1 VKQFW
6 KSVGRG
12 YLQGFTNAVISEGKG
27 NDRGCDFTSLW
38 PREAGR
44 IKKLNFFEIKGLTFK
59 ISMVYDGHHFKW
71 PDTILSQDNLLLK
84 KEVI

>member
-1 VKQFW
+1 MM
-6 KSVGRG
+6 
-12 YLQGFTNAVISEGKG
+12 E
-27 NDRGCDFTSLW
+27 D
-38 PREAGR
+38 GR

-71 PDTILSQDNLLLK
+71 PDTILSQDNLPLK